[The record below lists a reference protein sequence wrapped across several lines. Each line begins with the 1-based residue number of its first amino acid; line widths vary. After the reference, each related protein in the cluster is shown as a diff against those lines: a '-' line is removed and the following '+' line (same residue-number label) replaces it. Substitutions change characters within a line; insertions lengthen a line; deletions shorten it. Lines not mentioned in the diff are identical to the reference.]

1 MEELEVDASKM
12 PTMGGFGDSEG
23 DF

>member
-12 PTMGGFGDSEG
+12 PNMGGFGDSEG